1 VPAQK
6 ESFPVQV
13 LMPQMERR
21 TGAVAMSFIHTTFSI
36 FRGHIPNNTVRTDSS
51 IVVPPI
57 AVMGVL
63 VGAALVVALAL
74 WATIWLAIRLI

>member
-1 VPAQK
+1 
-6 ESFPVQV
+6 
-13 LMPQMERR
+13 
-21 TGAVAMSFIHTTFSI
+21 MSLIHITSSI
-36 FRGHIPNNTVRTDSS
+36 FRGHIPGHAVRTDSS